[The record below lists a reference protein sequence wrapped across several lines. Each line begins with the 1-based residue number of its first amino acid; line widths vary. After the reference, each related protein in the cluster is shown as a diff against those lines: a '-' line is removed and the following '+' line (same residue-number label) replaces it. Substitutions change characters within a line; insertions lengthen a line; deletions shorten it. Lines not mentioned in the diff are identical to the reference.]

1 MLISLNDM
9 SGIGE
14 CKGVNTKE
22 GADFAIGNMRKV
34 NMA

>member
-9 SGIGE
+9 SGTGE
-14 CKGVNTKE
+14 FKGVNTKE
-22 GADFAIGNMRKV
+22 GADFAIGNIRKL